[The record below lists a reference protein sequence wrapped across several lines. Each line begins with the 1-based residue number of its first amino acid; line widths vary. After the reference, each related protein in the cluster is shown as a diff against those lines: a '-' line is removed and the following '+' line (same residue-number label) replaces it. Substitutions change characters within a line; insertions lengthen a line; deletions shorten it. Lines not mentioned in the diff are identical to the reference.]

1 MIKTF
6 KLDSYKYAC
15 GKCGKL
21 HMGES
26 ANLDFDCVGADERSM
41 GSEYQHEASVI
52 EECDCGQEIEIRF
65 EVWEYPEGVFNMQ
78 QCECDGGRVTVEPET
93 CVLVE

>member
-15 GKCGKL
+15 SNCKTL

-26 ANLDFDCVGADERSM
+26 GNLDFECVSANDRSM
-41 GSEYQHEASVI
+41 GAEYQHQATVTD
-52 EECDCGQEIEIRF
+52 ECVCGQEIEIRF
-65 EVWEYPEGVFNMQ
+65 EVWEYPVGVFNMQ
-78 QCECDGGRVTVEPET
+78 QAECDGGRVTVEPAT
-93 CVLVE
+93 CVLVD